1 MTLPGTFAA
10 TLVDEWARAGVA
22 AAVVSPGSRSAPLAR
37 ALLEDGRIPVT
48 VRLDERSAAYFALGR
63 ALASG
68 RPVLVVTT
76 SGTAAAEL
84 VPAVIEADL
93 AGVPL
98 ICCTADRP
106 EELRHVGAPQTIEQE
121 GIFGAAVRFASS
133 LAAPE
138 ASGQSAWRSLAARAV
153 AEATVGPRGPGPVHL
168 NLAFREPLITE
179 VGPLPLGRESGAP
192 WHRRIGGAGAPLAC
206 VDALVAAAT
215 PARRGVIVAGRGA
228 SGALAW
234 GERAVLELSAALGWP
249 VLEDGR
255 AWPKTPDSSGAVR
268 VAFADH
274 VLRSER
280 ARRALAPDVVLRL
293 GSPPASKMLASWLAE
308 LAEPTTQLLVDPYG
322 RWADPERRAEIVLAA
337 DPAELAAGALGEL
350 EHRARA
356 PELWTAAWAAAE
368 DAARGAIGAV
378 LAAEE
383 RLSEPALARALYA
396 ALPPNSVIVASS
408 SMPVRDLEW
417 FTQPRPDA
425 PLVYANRGANG
436 IDGITSTVL
445 GVASARLAASG
456 QTVGLLGDLAF
467 LYDLS
472 GLVWGVAEMPPPA
485 RLVVV
490 DNGGGAIFS
499 FLPYAGSLTSEVFE
513 RAFGTP
519 QAHDVAAVAAGLG
532 HRVIEIASTAA
543 LAAALAEPPEGLEV
557 LVVRSDR
564 EANRSVH
571 ERLAAAAASAV
582 DGALEQGG
590 PRGPERS

>member
-10 TLVDEWARAGVA
+10 TLVDEWARAGVE

-37 ALLEDGRIPVT
+37 ALLEDGRIPLT

-106 EELRHVGAPQTIEQE
+106 EELHHVGAPQTIEQAD
-121 GIFGAAVRFASS
+121 IFGTAVRFAAS

-138 ASGQSAWRSLAARAV
+138 AAGQPAWRSLAARAV
-153 AEATVGPRGPGPVHL
+153 AEATTGPRGPGPVHL

-179 VGPLPLGRESGAP
+179 VGPLPAGRRAGAP

-215 PARRGVIVAGRGA
+215 PARRGVIVVGRGA
-228 SGALAW
+228 AGTMAW
-234 GERAVLELSAALGWP
+234 GGRAVLELAAALGWP

-255 AWPKTPDSSGAVR
+255 AWPKAPDSSGAVR
-268 VAFADH
+268 IGFADH

-280 ARRALAPDVVLRL
+280 ARRALAPEVVLRL
-293 GSPPASKMLASWLAE
+293 GGPPASKVLGTWLAE

-322 RWADPERRAEIVLAA
+322 RWADPERRAEVVLAA

-350 EHRARA
+350 EHRARS
-356 PELWTAAWAAAE
+356 PELWTAAWAAA
-368 DAARGAIGAV
+368 DRAAGEAIGAV

-383 RLSEPALARALYA
+383 QLSEPALARALHA
-396 ALPPNSVIVASS
+396 SLPPDSVIVASS

-417 FTQPRPDA
+417 FSEPRPDA
-425 PLVYANRGANG
+425 PVVHANRGANG
-436 IDGITSTVL
+436 IDGVTSTVL
-445 GVASARLAASG
+445 GVASARRSARG

-467 LYDLS
+467 LHDLS
-472 GLVWGVAEMPPPA
+472 GLVWGAAERPPAA

-499 FLPYAGSLTSEVFE
+499 FLPYAGALAGEVFE

-532 HRVIEIASTAA
+532 HRVIEIASTAE
-543 LAAALAEPPEGLEV
+543 LTAALDEPPEGIEV
-557 LVVRSDR
+557 LIARSDR
-564 EANRSVH
+564 PANLAVH
-571 ERLAAAAASAV
+571 ERLASAAARAV
-582 DGALEQGG
+582 DAALEGAPLG
-590 PRGPERS
+590 AVSS